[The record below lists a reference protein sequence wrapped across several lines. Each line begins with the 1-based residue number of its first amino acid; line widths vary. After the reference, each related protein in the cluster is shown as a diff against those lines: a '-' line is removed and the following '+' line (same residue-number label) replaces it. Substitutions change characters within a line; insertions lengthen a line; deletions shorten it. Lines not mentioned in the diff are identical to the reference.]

1 MTPMPPLSPTSGQL
15 GNIAFKSNGSNTL
28 AEEAT
33 SSARG
38 LSVGQRAYERQKQR
52 SHLLATELKRERDE
66 RLNRRLLQSHDGIP
80 PRVATEQ
87 ELQQMAA
94 LFHRRMQ
101 QVIEDPQARGWY
113 KMFVHLDRD
122 GSGNITYWELED
134 FVRNEL
140 KLTDT
145 KLSEDLL
152 QAMWRALDG
161 DSSGLISCG
170 EFGQFMRSGQVSR
183 GEDART
189 RMAKARS
196 LECATVRKE
205 KQEMRAR
212 QREEFE
218 ADLNVKRER
227 AQACYDLAWGL
238 AREPSRKPQPW
249 RSPRA
254 TIY

>member
-1 MTPMPPLSPTSGQL
+1 M
-15 GNIAFKSNGSNTL
+15 L
-28 AEEAT
+28 AEEVT
-33 SSARG
+33 SNARG
-38 LSVGQRAYERQKQR
+38 LSVGQRAYQRQKQR
-52 SHLLATELKRERDE
+52 CHLQAAELKRDRDE
-66 RLNRRLLQSHDGIP
+66 RLNRRLLQSQDGVP
-80 PRVATEQ
+80 PRVATEK
-87 ELQQMAA
+87 ELQQIAT
-94 LFHRRMQ
+94 LFHRQMQ

-113 KMFVHLDRD
+113 KLFVHLDRD
-122 GSGNITYWELED
+122 GSGNITYWELEA
-134 FVRNEL
+134 FVRKEL
-140 KLTDT
+140 KLTEV
-145 KLSEDLL
+145 KLSETLL
-152 QAMWRALDG
+152 QAVWRALDG
-161 DSSGLISCG
+161 DISGLISCG

-189 RMAKARS
+189 RLAKARS

-254 TIY
+254 FIY